1 MPNEDKPCPKLLE
14 KDKIG
19 KIPDDA
25 IKVIEPDTGPDEIA
39 EVVARYKK
47 IIALERS
54 QHMESTHLML
64 GKRRE
69 KIQP

>member
-1 MPNEDKPCPKLLE
+1 MSNEDKPCPKLLE

-25 IKVIEPDTGPDEIA
+25 IKVVEPDTGPDEIA

-47 IIALERS
+47 IIAFERS
-54 QHMESTHLML
+54 QCTASIHLL
-64 GKRRE
+64 PE
-69 KIQP
+69 KKKAKTQS